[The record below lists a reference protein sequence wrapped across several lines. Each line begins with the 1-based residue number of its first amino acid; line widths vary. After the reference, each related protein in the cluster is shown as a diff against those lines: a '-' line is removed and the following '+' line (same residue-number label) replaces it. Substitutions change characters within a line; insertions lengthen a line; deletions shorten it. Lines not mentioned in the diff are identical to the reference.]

1 MALEV
6 FETQLTK
13 ALVLIEITLEEGIE
27 EEHLKSWD
35 GKYQHLKECREK
47 RCQKVREYFL
57 KIFHDQYFL

>member
-6 FETQLTK
+6 FETQVSK

-27 EEHLKSWD
+27 EEQMNSWG

-47 RCQKVREYFL
+47 RC
-57 KIFHDQYFL
+57 